1 MYRIW
6 RMRTAERMLERRL
19 RVLGSPAERLP
30 PLRELIWRRL
40 RRRNGEEEEETVA
53 DLDSDRNRTNESWD
67 RERNRHR

>member
-1 MYRIW
+1 
-6 RMRTAERMLERRL
+6 MRTAERMLERRL

-40 RRRNGEEEEETVA
+40 RRRNGEEEEEPTS
-53 DLDSDRNRTNESWD
+53 DLDRDMTRHNGDGWD